1 MFSTRRRCTASSSAI
16 KMVAAMAFPVTYN
29 YLSRIGALSPM
40 AINVLLRDVIST
52 STFIVLQVETHKQ
65 VRKYGFALL
74 NSSQIFCATQIHRQK
89 TRLRHRQTSG
99 MESG

>member
-1 MFSTRRRCTASSSAI
+1 
-16 KMVAAMAFPVTYN
+16 MVAAMAFPVTYN

-65 VRKYGFALL
+65 VRKYGFALV
-74 NSSQIFCATQIHRQK
+74 SSPQIFRATQIR
-89 TRLRHRQTSG
+89 
-99 MESG
+99 